1 MARQRTKQLEYSQL
15 QEKMLDEAGRRAK
28 ATKML
33 RVLEHFLGRRGLD
46 GLLVADIGC
55 SAGFIADELHRAGAR
70 TIGVDIDVPGL
81 ARAQER
87 FGDGVSFLCADGER
101 LPLAD
106 ESIDIAVFNHI
117 YEHVVDPDA
126 VVAELRR
133 VLRPDGVIYLGLGN
147 RWGIMEPHYRLP
159 FLSYLPRSL
168 ADRYVRAFGRAD
180 EYYERFRGRR
190 GLVRMLR
197 GFYLWDYTFSV
208 IGDPQAFHASDTV
221 PGFVSKVPAPLLK
234 LARPIIPTFVW
245 VGSKTPRAPLGP
257 PVSPAPLPVL
267 R

>member
-1 MARQRTKQLEYSQL
+1 TRPRSGSPTAATTRCTGRDRSSACCAASWRTRSRWRCSTAASTRATPSRSTPPTRGWSSAERAAGLRRPWRRRSRPTGRYGCHRSGAAPHLIGWDAARSLPTPRTSPVARQRTKQLEYSQL

-159 FLSYLPRSL
+159 F
-168 ADRYVRAFGRAD
+168 
-180 EYYERFRGRR
+180 
-190 GLVRMLR
+190 
-197 GFYLWDYTFSV
+197 
-208 IGDPQAFHASDTV
+208 
-221 PGFVSKVPAPLLK
+221 
-234 LARPIIPTFVW
+234 
-245 VGSKTPRAPLGP
+245 
-257 PVSPAPLPVL
+257 
-267 R
+267 